1 LWACG
6 EAASTG
12 LHGANRLA
20 SNSLLEAV
28 VSAGWVADSL
38 AGTPAGHGRPQLA
51 PAPLPPA
58 DPTRVRPILSRAAGV
73 MREPGALTD
82 AAAALLPMAQTVGA
96 EADPALVALMI
107 VIAALQRQESRGAH
121 FRTDMPVSMAS
132 YEKRLPLTLGAAL
145 HTARAIAQPSPGAR
159 RA

>member
-38 AGTPAGHGRPQLA
+38 AGAAAGQGRPHVA
-51 PAPLPPA
+51 PALPPPA
-58 DPTRVRPILSRAAGV
+58 DPTPMRPILSSAAGV
-73 MREPGALTD
+73 MREPDALTD
-82 AAAALLPMAQTVGA
+82 AAAALLPMARSAGM
-96 EADPALVALMI
+96 ESDPALVALMI
-107 VIAALQRQESRGAH
+107 LIAALQRRESRGAH
-121 FRTDMPVSMAS
+121 FRTDVPRSKAS
-132 YEKRLPLTLGAAL
+132 YEKRLPLALGAAL
-145 HTARAIAQPSPGAR
+145 HAAQVIAQQWPGAR

>member
-1 LWACG
+1 
-6 EAASTG
+6 
-12 LHGANRLA
+12 
-20 SNSLLEAV
+20 
-28 VSAGWVADSL
+28 
-38 AGTPAGHGRPQLA
+38 
-51 PAPLPPA
+51 
-58 DPTRVRPILSRAAGV
+58 
-73 MREPGALTD
+73 
-82 AAAALLPMAQTVGA
+82 
-96 EADPALVALMI
+96 MI

>member
-38 AGTPAGHGRPQLA
+38 AGAAAGQGRDVA
-51 PAPLPPA
+51 PALPPPA
-58 DPTRVRPILSRAAGV
+58 DPTPIRPILSRAAGV
-73 MREPGALTD
+73 MREPDALTD
-82 AAAALLPMAQTVGA
+82 AAAALLPMARSAGM
-96 EADPALVALMI
+96 ESDPALVALMI
-107 VIAALQRQESRGAH
+107 LIAALQRRESRGAH
-121 FRTDMPVSMAS
+121 FRTDVPRSRAS

-145 HTARAIAQPSPGAR
+145 HAAQVIAQQWPGAR